1 MVAQTKVQFLA
12 GIFLLLTVFQRV
24 VGAPIEENERMKRSP
39 TCPTCGAG
47 GGGGGA
53 VGAGDA
59 AGAGGEDVEETTP
72 VWCKPTNVFRY
83 REMAGRVYSLHN
95 VSFRSRVRV
104 DEKCKEL
111 AGA

>member
-1 MVAQTKVQFLA
+1 MVAQTKLQSLA
-12 GIFLLLTVFQRV
+12 GLFLLITVLQRV
-24 VGAPIEENERMKRSP
+24 VGAPIDENGRMKRSP

-53 VGAGDA
+53 GGAAGAGDA

-83 REMAGRVYSLHN
+83 REIARRVHSLHN
-95 VSFRSRVRV
+95 VLPIQVTH
-104 DEKCKEL
+104 
-111 AGA
+111 

>member
-1 MVAQTKVQFLA
+1 MVAQTKVQFRA
-12 GIFLLLTVFQRV
+12 GLFLLLTVFQRV
-24 VGAPIEENERMKRSP
+24 VGAPIEENGRMKRSP

-53 VGAGDA
+53 GGAAGAGDA

-83 REMAGRVYSLHN
+83 REIARRVQSQHN
-95 VSFRSRVRV
+95 VLPIQVTR
-104 DEKCKEL
+104 
-111 AGA
+111 